1 MRYFS
6 KKIRLFCLTLALLM
20 AFAPSALAASGFRL
34 NAQEQAMIEM
44 VNSDRARYG
53 RSALTLDLELCA
65 LAREKSSDMLN
76 NNYFAHE
83 SPTLGSASDLLTA
96 NGVSFRSVGE
106 NIARY
111 RSIEHAQAALLS
123 SDGHRRNLLSRSYTH
138 FGVGVALDENGF
150 VYVTQLFV
158 RR

>member
-6 KKIRLFCLTLALLM
+6 KKIQALCLVLGLLM
-20 AFAPSALAASGFRL
+20 IPAHALTAESAFRL
-34 NAQEQAMIEM
+34 SAQERLMIQM

-53 RSALTLDLELCA
+53 RSALTPDIQLCA
-65 LAREKSSDMLN
+65 LAREKSADMVN
-76 NNYFAHE
+76 NRYFAHH
-83 SPTLGSASDLLTA
+83 SPTLGSASDLLRA
-96 NGVSFRSVGE
+96 RGVSFLSVGE

-111 RSIEHAQAALLS
+111 RSLEHAQAALLS
-123 SDGHRRNLLSRSYTH
+123 SEGHRRNLLSRTYTH
-138 FGVGVALDENGF
+138 LGVGVALDSKGF

>member
-106 NIARY
+106 NIA
-111 RSIEHAQAALLS
+111 LS
-123 SDGHRRNLLSRSYTH
+123 LIHIFLSKVPSTSLTTSLIIQHPSSAKLR
-138 FGVGVALDENGF
+138 AICIKDNPA
-150 VYVTQLFV
+150 
-158 RR
+158 